1 MIYVDTSFLAPLY
14 IEEATS
20 VQVETYL
27 RSQTPRQVS
36 ISEWTQVE
44 FASLVSRR
52 VRMGELE
59 SEQVTRIFRDFEADC
74 TTTYTVLKVSSLDFQ
89 LATSLLRQDQTT
101 LRAGAALHLAIA
113 QNRQVQKL
121 LTLDKALT
129 NTAKAFGLAVSDGG
143 IDS

>member
-20 VQVETYL
+20 IQVETYL

-59 SEQVTRIFRDFEADC
+59 SEQVTRIFSDFEADC
-74 TTTYTVLKVSSLDFQ
+74 TTTYTVLKVSSRDFQ
-89 LATSLLRQDQTT
+89 LATALLRRDQTT
-101 LRAGAALHLAIA
+101 LRSGDALHLAIA
-113 QNRQVQKL
+113 QNRQAQEF

-129 NTAKAFGLAVSDGG
+129 NAAQAFGIAANNGG